1 MSKQSNKKQQP
12 AKTGQ
17 ANQASRSS
25 QAQQSEVARRREQVR
40 QQQEQQARTNRIM
53 RVVAAVGAVIIVAL
67 LGWQV
72 LASRNETTTTAST
85 GPGCDPANLMA
96 ADRALAETAPAGRN
110 NFFTSYPDMVIQ
122 DGQSY
127 EALIQTAKGDI
138 CLKLF
143 TQESPLAANNFV
155 FLANQGFY
163 DGVTFHRVLENFM
176 AQGGDPTGTGT
187 GGPGYT
193 FVNETGSG
201 LQFDRAGLL
210 AMANAGPD
218 TNGSQFFITFGPQP
232 SLNGGYTIFGELIDG
247 EEILAAITR
256 RDPNAANPPPG
267 DIIKRIDIFVADA
280 P

>member
-17 ANQASRSS
+17 ANQASRPS

-40 QQQEQQARTNRIM
+40 QQQEQQAKTNRIM
-53 RVVAAVGAVIIVAL
+53 QAVAAVGAIIILAL
-67 LGWQV
+67 LGWQL
-72 LASRNETTTTAST
+72 LANRNETTTTASD
-85 GPGCDPANLMA
+85 GSGCDPANLMA

-163 DGVTFHRVLENFM
+163 DGVTFHRVLEGFM
-176 AQGGDPTGTGT
+176 AQGGDPTGTGS
-187 GGPGYT
+187 GGPGYA
-193 FVNETGSG
+193 FANETDNG
-201 LQFDRAGLL
+201 LVFDRAGLL

-218 TNGSQFFITFGPQP
+218 TNGSQFFITFVPTEQ
-232 SLNGGYTIFGELIDG
+232 LNGGYTIFGEVISGSEVLSQ
-247 EEILAAITR
+247 ITR
-256 RDPNAANPPPG
+256 RDPTQPDQPAG
-267 DIIKRIDIFVADA
+267 DIIERIDIFAHGS
-280 P
+280 